1 MKRNF
6 GKALKKAY
14 PLIYKPIWK
23 ENLLLSF
30 IDIFHGL
37 SFAVVIILTQ
47 YFFDSVTVCVSGNG
61 SRDIV
66 IWAAAALIAAQ
77 VVSQILNGFV
87 NFYADV
93 VREKGYGRIC
103 AMIQKKISRMCP
115 VEFEKNSFLTDLN
128 MADEGAKEACSM
140 VDTLNSILT
149 FYVPYFALMSVYM
162 YRLDGSLIA
171 AVFLVFLPVLVSN
184 FVKMYFGDRIEM
196 QIAPVRR
203 EADAYGKTLTTLDC
217 FKETRVLGAVKY
229 FLRLYQDGI
238 QKWNKT
244 TWKNRRKE
252 AVVNLMLNLFSFMAY
267 GGILLL
273 LVSGCMRGQIT
284 VGAFAAVFSSIDV
297 MFLLMEEV
305 FQDSLGELS
314 RNIGRVNHFLSLME
328 RPEVVEETVEIDN
341 GSIVLDHVSFQY
353 PEAERMCLNQVC
365 LNIQDGEMVA
375 VVGEN
380 GAGKTTLARII
391 LGIYKPDSGQVIM
404 GGKLMDKKR
413 NCFSSLSAVFQKFNR
428 YKFNLEENVRISDLH
443 STEDSEKIIRE
454 VEKKLDIN
462 RQLVL
467 SRDFD
472 GIDLS
477 GGQWQKI
484 AIARGVYRKSKIILL
499 DEPTAA
505 IDPLQESRLYQ
516 TFLNVA
522 KGKTCIVITH
532 RLGLARIADRI
543 VVLKD
548 GRIVENGNH
557 IQLLEQNGEYRKMW
571 EAQAGWYLSSEI

>member
-1 MKRNF
+1 
-6 GKALKKAY
+6 
-14 PLIYKPIWK
+14 
-23 ENLLLSF
+23 
-30 IDIFHGL
+30 
-37 SFAVVIILTQ
+37 
-47 YFFDSVTVCVSGNG
+47 
-61 SRDIV
+61 
-66 IWAAAALIAAQ
+66 
-77 VVSQILNGFV
+77 
-87 NFYADV
+87 
-93 VREKGYGRIC
+93 
-103 AMIQKKISRMCP
+103 
-115 VEFEKNSFLTDLN
+115 
-128 MADEGAKEACSM
+128 
-140 VDTLNSILT
+140 
-149 FYVPYFALMSVYM
+149 
-162 YRLDGSLIA
+162 
-171 AVFLVFLPVLVSN
+171 
-184 FVKMYFGDRIEM
+184 
-196 QIAPVRR
+196 
-203 EADAYGKTLTTLDC
+203 
-217 FKETRVLGAVKY
+217 
-229 FLRLYQDGI
+229 
-238 QKWNKT
+238 
-244 TWKNRRKE
+244 
-252 AVVNLMLNLFSFMAY
+252 
-267 GGILLL
+267 
-273 LVSGCMRGQIT
+273 
-284 VGAFAAVFSSIDV
+284 
-297 MFLLMEEV
+297 
-305 FQDSLGELS
+305 
-314 RNIGRVNHFLSLME
+314 
-328 RPEVVEETVEIDN
+328 
-341 GSIVLDHVSFQY
+341 
-353 PEAERMCLNQVC
+353 
-365 LNIQDGEMVA
+365 
-375 VVGEN
+375 
-380 GAGKTTLARII
+380 
-391 LGIYKPDSGQVIM
+391 M

>member
-1 MKRNF
+1 M
-6 GKALKKAY
+6 
-14 PLIYKPIWK
+14 
-23 ENLLLSF
+23 EN
-30 IDIFHGL
+30 
-37 SFAVVIILTQ
+37 
-47 YFFDSVTVCVSGNG
+47 
-61 SRDIV
+61 
-66 IWAAAALIAAQ
+66 
-77 VVSQILNGFV
+77 
-87 NFYADV
+87 
-93 VREKGYGRIC
+93 
-103 AMIQKKISRMCP
+103 
-115 VEFEKNSFLTDLN
+115 
-128 MADEGAKEACSM
+128 
-140 VDTLNSILT
+140 
-149 FYVPYFALMSVYM
+149 
-162 YRLDGSLIA
+162 A

-557 IQLLEQNGEYRKMW
+557 KQLLEQNGEYRKMW